1 MAIKN
6 IEQSQLSNASTT
18 TQKRPSIFKRLIN
31 AIKNSILSDILFNEE
46 AGQVLSPEELDSET
60 RVIKLAHETETD
72 EKDMWNYERQFNEAS
87 SSLES
92 LEKEISKVPEDKKED
107 TNPFRVDESELSQDN
122 SNNIESAHTT
132 KQKSSLEKDR
142 DL

>member
-6 IEQSQLSNASTT
+6 IEQPQINSTTTT
-18 TQKRPSIFKRLIN
+18 TQKKPSILKKLVN

-60 RVIKLAHETETD
+60 RVIKLAQETETD

-87 SSLES
+87 SSLEN
-92 LEKEISKVPEDKKED
+92 LEKEISKIPADKKED
-107 TNPFRVDESELSQDN
+107 TNPFRVDESELSQDT
-122 SNNIESAHTT
+122 SNNIETIHTT
-132 KQKSSLEKDR
+132 KQKDSLEKDR